1 VAIPYWSDRHP
12 DHAAASHLITE
23 AVFNAGLRRF
33 PAEGEAWKPEQSC
46 YYFINDSATPS
57 FVVDVSAHYET
68 KRRALACH
76 ASQFRPAG
84 SDAMPTRLTSSR
96 FAQLIESRDAQFGAQ
111 AGFGFAEGFVVRTV
125 VTRTHLEAGPSMNIG
140 TCAASVGGSGVVAT
154 ELGRSLAAR
163 GHRVHVIS
171 TDVPF
176 RQGDFQ
182 AGLSFQQVLT
192 PSYPLFR
199 EPQYLLSLANK
210 VVQVAR
216 EFQLDIIHA
225 HYAVPHATAALLAR
239 QVLEATGPRPAPRL
253 VATLHG
259 TDITLV
265 GNDPSY
271 SEIVAYSI
279 EQSDV
284 VTAVS
289 ESLRASTYQELGV
302 KHDIEVIPNFL
313 DCAMHRR
320 VPMPDLRRRFAPDP
334 DTKLVI
340 HVSNFRP
347 VKRIDAVMRIFARIR
362 RDVRARLLLVGDG
375 PELATAYRLSKE
387 LDLTDDVEALG
398 AQEEVQS
405 LLSIA
410 DVFLLPSA
418 QESFGLAGLE
428 AMACEVPVVAS
439 NVGGL
444 PEVIVHGVTGF
455 THPPEDLEAMAA
467 SAVAL
472 LRDPARH
479 RAMALAARDRV
490 CDRFCADRVVPMY
503 EAVYEAA
510 HRFTAGARTTPS
522 TSSAS
527 GPAS

>member
-1 VAIPYWSDRHP
+1 
-12 DHAAASHLITE
+12 
-23 AVFNAGLRRF
+23 
-33 PAEGEAWKPEQSC
+33 
-46 YYFINDSATPS
+46 
-57 FVVDVSAHYET
+57 
-68 KRRALACH
+68 
-76 ASQFRPAG
+76 
-84 SDAMPTRLTSSR
+84 
-96 FAQLIESRDAQFGAQ
+96 
-111 AGFGFAEGFVVRTV
+111 
-125 VTRTHLEAGPSMNIG
+125 MNIG
-140 TCAASVGGSGVVAT
+140 MICYASVGGSGVVAT

-176 RQGDFQ
+176 RQDKFQ
-182 AGLSFQQVLT
+182 AGLSFHQVLT
-192 PSYPLFR
+192 PQYPLFR

-239 QVLEATGPRPAPRL
+239 QVLESTWDAPAPRL

-289 ESLRASTYQELGV
+289 ESLRASTFKELGV
-302 KHDIEVIPNFL
+302 RREIEVIPNFL
-313 DCAMHRR
+313 DCALHRR
-320 VPMPDLRRRFAPDP
+320 RAVPELRKRFAPDLA
-334 DTKLVI
+334 TRIVI

-347 VKRIDAVMRIFARIR
+347 VKRIDAVMQIFARIR
-362 RDVRARLLLVGDG
+362 RQVPAKLLLVGDG
-375 PELATAYRLSKE
+375 PELATAYRLIRE
-387 LDLTDDVEALG
+387 LDLSDSVEALG

-410 DVFLLPSA
+410 DVFLLPSS

-439 NVGGL
+439 AVGGL
-444 PEVIVHGVTGF
+444 PEVIENGVTGF
-455 THPPEDLEAMAA
+455 LHPLEDLDGMAA
-467 SAVAL
+467 SAVEL
-472 LRDPARH
+472 LRNPARH
-479 RAMALAARDRV
+479 RAMAAAARERV
-490 CDRFCADRVVPMY
+490 ADRFCADRVVPMY
-503 EAVYEAA
+503 EAVYAA
-510 HRFTAGARTTPS
+510 
-522 TSSAS
+522 AS
-527 GPAS
+527 LPRVRSKR